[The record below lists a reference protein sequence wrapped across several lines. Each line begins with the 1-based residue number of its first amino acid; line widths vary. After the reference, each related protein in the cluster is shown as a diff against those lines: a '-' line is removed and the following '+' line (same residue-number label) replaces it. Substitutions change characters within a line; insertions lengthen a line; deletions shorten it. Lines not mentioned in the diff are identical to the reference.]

1 MSFSIILPTL
11 NEKGHILKLIDN
23 ISQIFVDEKKNFE
36 VIVVDDSSTDGTQEL
51 VETQAKKSPYLR
63 VISRKNLKK
72 NLPDSLNDG
81 IKIARHENI
90 IWLDADFQ
98 HPPKYI
104 KNFIETSAK
113 YDAIIYSRFLN
124 ESDRYFKNN
133 ELEKK
138 INENQSYF
146 FNQLCR
152 TLLFKDITDYTS
164 GFICIKKKIFSN
176 YSLKGYYGDY
186 FVDLIVHLKQNNKKI
201 IEIPFKDAIRASGQ
215 SKTMVTINARYLYT
229 CFNYFLALLKSYLKF
244 KFNYKS
250 D

>member
-23 ISQIFVDEKKNFE
+23 ISQIFINEKKNFE

-51 VETQAKKSPYLR
+51 VETQEKKSPYLR

-81 IKIARHENI
+81 IKIARYENI

-138 INENQSYF
+138 
-146 FNQLCR
+146 
-152 TLLFKDITDYTS
+152 
-164 GFICIKKKIFSN
+164 
-176 YSLKGYYGDY
+176 
-186 FVDLIVHLKQNNKKI
+186 
-201 IEIPFKDAIRASGQ
+201 
-215 SKTMVTINARYLYT
+215 
-229 CFNYFLALLKSYLKF
+229 
-244 KFNYKS
+244 
-250 D
+250 